1 MTKSTILD
9 TIGKKI
15 IFLFEYIVN
24 KKLSLKTEK
33 KEKTKCPK
41 MPHSFFRGKKKDP
54 LIKNS

>member
-15 IFLFEYIVN
+15 IFLFEWYYIVN

-33 KEKTKCPK
+33 KEKTKVSQNAPL
-41 MPHSFFRGKKKDP
+41 FFSREKKRP
-54 LIKNS
+54 FN